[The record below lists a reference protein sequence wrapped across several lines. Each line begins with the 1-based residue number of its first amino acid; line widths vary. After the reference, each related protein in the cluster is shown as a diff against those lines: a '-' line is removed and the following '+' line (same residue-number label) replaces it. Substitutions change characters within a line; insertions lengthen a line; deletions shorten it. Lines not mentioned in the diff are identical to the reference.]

1 MNPGIT
7 TVERDDQNIKKV
19 LVTGG
24 AGYLGSTLVPML
36 LDEGYEVTIFDQF
49 NWGVMP
55 LNPVA
60 SHEKLKVV
68 KGDVTDEEAV
78 AGVSFDDNKL
88 IFQKIKSLNLR

>member
-49 NWGVMP
+49 
-55 LNPVA
+55 
-60 SHEKLKVV
+60 K
-68 KGDVTDEEAV
+68 
-78 AGVSFDDNKL
+78 
-88 IFQKIKSLNLR
+88 